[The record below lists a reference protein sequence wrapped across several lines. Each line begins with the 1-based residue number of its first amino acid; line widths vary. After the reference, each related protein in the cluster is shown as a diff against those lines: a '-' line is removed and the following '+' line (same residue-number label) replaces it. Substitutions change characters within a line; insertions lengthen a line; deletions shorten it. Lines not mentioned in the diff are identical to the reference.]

1 MRQLDLSGLSCPI
14 PIIMA
19 HRFLSTLSDGEVL
32 VVTATDPLADQD
44 FQDYCRSSGHTLLR
58 MERQG
63 QSLTF
68 HLQKCGQIVHPP
80 SSCTVPSS

>member
-1 MRQLDLSGLSCPI
+1 MNAKEVDLSGLPCPI

-19 HRFLSTLSDGEVL
+19 HRYMSTLSAEEVL

-58 MERQG
+58 VDRQG
-63 QSLTF
+63 QSMTF
-68 HLQKCGQIVHPP
+68 YLQKRGHEQG
-80 SSCTVPSS
+80 

>member
-1 MRQLDLSGLSCPI
+1 MTVRQLDLSGLSCPI

-19 HRFLSTLSDGEVL
+19 HRGLSALSDGDVL

-44 FQDYCRSSGHTLLR
+44 FQDYCRSSGHALLR
-58 MERQG
+58 MEQQG

-68 HLQKCGQIVHPP
+68 YLQKRGQGK
-80 SSCTVPSS
+80 S